1 MDYMSFEQLRENM
14 LGKISDLE
22 NSLASLRRGVEA
34 LEEPRILANGNG
46 VHRMSLAEVSAALNA
61 DSISIN
67 VGDTIISPHGLFGE
81 LRWTVIGKGI
91 DAQEVGASRQT
102 ITLHMAN
109 VPDGAYLPF
118 DKPRK
123 KYCWGHN
130 AWEES
135 GIRKWLN
142 GEFLAGFPN
151 ADQSAMRLVE
161 KATFRNDDDGG
172 EKYVTCDRLFLL
184 SASELGFTGD
194 NIKDEGATYPFY
206 ENPENRKKTDSPS
219 GDESCYWVRSPL
231 PWNAGSV
238 RVVNPDGTLNHSSA
252 GSGVGAAA
260 ACVI

>member
-34 LEEPRILANGNG
+34 LEEPRILTNGNG
-46 VHRMSLAEVSAALNA
+46 VCRMSLAEVSAALNA

-102 ITLHMAN
+102 ITLHMTN
-109 VPDGAYLPF
+109 VPDGAYMPF

-130 AWEES
+130 VWEES

-151 ADQSAMRLVE
+151 TDQSAMRLVE
-161 KATFRNDDDGG
+161 KATFRNDGG

-184 SASELGFTGD
+184 SASEVGFSGD
-194 NIKDEGATYPFY
+194 RIKDEGAVYPFY
-206 ENPENRKKTDSPS
+206 DKPENRKKTDVPS
-219 GDESCYWVRSPL
+219 GDESFYWLRSPY
-231 PWNAGSV
+231 PWNANSV
-238 RVVNPDGTLNHSSA
+238 RVVHPDGTLNLNHA
-252 GSGVGAAA
+252 NHGHGAAA